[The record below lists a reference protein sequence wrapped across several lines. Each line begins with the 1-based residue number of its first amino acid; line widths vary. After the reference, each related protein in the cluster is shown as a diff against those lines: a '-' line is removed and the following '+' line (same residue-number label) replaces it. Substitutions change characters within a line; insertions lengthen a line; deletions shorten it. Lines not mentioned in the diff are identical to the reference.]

1 MKKNKAM
8 ADYSIKEWIE
18 YIENHLEEF
27 EIQEFGPDR
36 YNLCCI
42 KITSKTDSR
51 LSASGEDVDKEKA
64 KIEAIKKL
72 AGDFHQYHQ

>member
-1 MKKNKAM
+1 M
-8 ADYSIKEWIE
+8 AEYSIKEWTE

-36 YNLCCI
+36 YNLWCI

-64 KIEAIKKL
+64 KIEAINNL
-72 AGDFHQYHQ
+72 AGDLHQYRQ